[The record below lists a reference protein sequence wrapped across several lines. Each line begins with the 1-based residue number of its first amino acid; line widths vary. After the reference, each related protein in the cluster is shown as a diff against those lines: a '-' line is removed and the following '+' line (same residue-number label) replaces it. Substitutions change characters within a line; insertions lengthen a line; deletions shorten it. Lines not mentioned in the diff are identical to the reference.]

1 MSHNPVTVEGII
13 SVEHLMSL
21 LKHPFSSFP
30 VLNSSGNIVGVISKN
45 FIIKLIELKHFVDT
59 SKLDMQKRNKPPK
72 IFRRSTSGLDQRPP
86 LQSMTESEPWFE
98 EESLNENKPAQN
110 EEGAQERKESQ
121 SRTESIFEPLRAE
134 EEAFKE
140 LKNDDPPAPAF

>member
-1 MSHNPVTVEGII
+1 
-13 SVEHLMSL
+13 
-21 LKHPFSSFP
+21 
-30 VLNSSGNIVGVISKN
+30 
-45 FIIKLIELKHFVDT
+45 
-59 SKLDMQKRNKPPK
+59 
-72 IFRRSTSGLDQRPP
+72 
-86 LQSMTESEPWFE
+86 MTESEPWFE